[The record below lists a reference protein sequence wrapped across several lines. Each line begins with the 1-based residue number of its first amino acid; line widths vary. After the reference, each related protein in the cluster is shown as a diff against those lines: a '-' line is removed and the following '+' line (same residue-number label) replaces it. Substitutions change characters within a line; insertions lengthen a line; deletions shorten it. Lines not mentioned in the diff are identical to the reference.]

1 MAGFDETG
9 FRAEGKLAWVQ
20 CARPGKYTLLVVRP
34 RRGKAAMEAMG
45 ALPSFSGVAVHDAWA
60 PYDLYTGAAHQLC
73 CAHVLRE
80 PQAVTGT
87 APDGQWRWATQAAEA
102 LTTMQKLVSEAITQG
117 RDAVDPAALAGQVTL
132 YRSAALIGASQTSGR
147 PGTLARK
154 HHALARR
161 LLDRQDDYLRF
172 TSNWEVPPGN
182 NGTERD
188 IRMAKLRQKVSGCL
202 RTLTGARQFCA
213 IRSYPSTAA
222 KHGLHFFDAL
232 VMLTEGR
239 PWMPAAA

>member
-1 MAGFDETG
+1 M
-9 FRAEGKLAWVQ
+9 W
-20 CARPGKYTLLVVRP
+20 
-34 RRGKAAMEAMG
+34 
-45 ALPSFSGVAVHDAWA
+45 ALCRYRHN
-60 PYDLYTGAAHQLC
+60 
-73 CAHVLRE
+73 AHVLRE
-80 PQAVTGT
+80 LQAVTDT
-87 APDGQWRWATQAAEA
+87 APDGQWCWATQAAEA

-147 PGTLARK
+147 PGALARK
-154 HHALARR
+154 HRALARR
-161 LLDRQDDYLRF
+161 LLDRQDDYVRF
-172 TSNWEVPPGN
+172 TSNWEVPPDN

-213 IRSYPSTAA
+213 IRSYLSTAA
-222 KHGLHFFDAL
+222 KHGLHFFAAL
-232 VMLTEGR
+232 VMLTEGQ